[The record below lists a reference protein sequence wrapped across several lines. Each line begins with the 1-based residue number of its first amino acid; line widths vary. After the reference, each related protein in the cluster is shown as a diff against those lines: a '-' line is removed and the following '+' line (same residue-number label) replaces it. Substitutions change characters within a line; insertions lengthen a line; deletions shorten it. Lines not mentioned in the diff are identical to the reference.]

1 MAHILIVEDDLRFA
15 ELLRDDLS
23 ERGHTLAIFSNTG
36 AALKYLDAHAVDL
49 ILTDVFLTKEAA
61 QDTKTGGIT
70 FVNQVRNINGLTV
83 PIIAMSGFFGGFAA
97 GQKQGTLKTVGAD
110 AVLSKPFTPDELVVL
125 MDKLLGG

>member
-1 MAHILIVEDDLRFA
+1 M
-15 ELLRDDLS
+15 
-23 ERGHTLAIFSNTG
+23 
-36 AALKYLDAHAVDL
+36 KYLDAHAVDL